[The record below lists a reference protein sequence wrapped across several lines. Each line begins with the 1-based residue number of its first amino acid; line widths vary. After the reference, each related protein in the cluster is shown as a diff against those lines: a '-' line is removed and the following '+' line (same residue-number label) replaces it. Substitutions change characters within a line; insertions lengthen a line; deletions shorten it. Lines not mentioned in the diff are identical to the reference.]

1 MRLLGPASEI
11 RISFGMNAPRP
22 PLLALGATTRHPV
35 VNGGLA
41 EHLFEPQQSAEIGR
55 LVDQAAMQF
64 LRCPHQKKVGQMS
77 KISWS
82 QVSAWGLALFFV
94 VGSLSNVFAPGSIYE
109 EYLRWGYPHWF
120 HFVTG
125 SLELTTAVLL
135 AQARTRLWGSAVGC
149 TVMLAALATV
159 TLHGE
164 YGHGV
169 PPLIVA
175 TLSIVVGWI
184 AWRKQL
190 GMIVATGGRGN
201 VCVRA
206 FTGENL
212 NIRVFRRRRFQSGPS
227 NQGGFGDL

>member
-1 MRLLGPASEI
+1 
-11 RISFGMNAPRP
+11 MNASRP
-22 PLLALGATTRHPV
+22 AVSWPTTQVLRGALS
-35 VNGGLA
+35 
-41 EHLFEPQQSAEIGR
+41 E
-55 LVDQAAMQF
+55 
-64 LRCPHQKKVGQMS
+64 KVGQMS
-77 KISWS
+77 KISWR
-82 QVSAWGLALFFV
+82 QVSALALAAFFV
-94 VGSLSNVFAPGSIYE
+94 VGSLSNIFAPGSIYE

-135 AQARTRLWGSAVGC
+135 ARARTRLWGSALGC

-184 AWRKQL
+184 AWRKRL
-190 GMIVATGGRGN
+190 PSFATRGIEFSASSTGSSNAGASPPGTSRSPPSSSASAWPASAPAAPACLRSRTGGR
-201 VCVRA
+201 R
-206 FTGENL
+206 
-212 NIRVFRRRRFQSGPS
+212 
-227 NQGGFGDL
+227 